1 MPMSDCVCACVPLS
15 VRVLVY
21 LLFVYAMCSY
31 NEGLVDI
38 VASSVQMIG
47 EPRRVFPLRTASH
60 SGGSPVL

>member
-1 MPMSDCVCACVPLS
+1 MCVPVFLC
-15 VRVLVY
+15 
-21 LLFVYAMCSY
+21 LFVSLYICLCVYDMSSY

-60 SGGSPVL
+60 GGGSPVL